1 VEAIHKKTKIIW
13 FCSPNNPTGNSSDP
27 EIITRVLKSFTG
39 IVVIDEA
46 YIDFSDSQ
54 SWIDFLDFHPNL
66 FVMQTFS
73 KAWGLAGLRLGMGF
87 ASKEIISVLNK
98 VKPPYNINTLTQEKA
113 LEALNHLDDK
123 NEAVDI
129 LFTEKINLGQ
139 ALAKLQNIEH
149 VYPSDANFLLVKIKN
164 ASNIYDQLVKKSI
177 IVRNRS
183 NIILC
188 ENCLRISI
196 GTPEEN
202 KKLLTVLREISR

>member
-1 VEAIHKKTKIIW
+1 
-13 FCSPNNPTGNSSDP
+13 
-27 EIITRVLKSFTG
+27 
-39 IVVIDEA
+39 
-46 YIDFSDSQ
+46 
-54 SWIDFLDFHPNL
+54 
-66 FVMQTFS
+66 
-73 KAWGLAGLRLGMGF
+73 MGF

-139 ALAKLQNIEH
+139 ALAELQNVEH
-149 VYPSDANFLLVKIKN
+149 IYPSDANFLLVKIKN